1 MELISPALPMS
12 LLPSNLRKRK
22 KDQLQSMFQEF
33 NKSNHLASQQQI
45 AVFQQVN
52 RSS

>member
-1 MELISPALPMS
+1 MEQISPALPMS

-22 KDQLQSMFQEF
+22 KDQSQSMFLEF
-33 NKSNHLASQQQI
+33 KQANHLASQQQI
-45 AVFQQVN
+45 AVFQPVN